1 MTLDVLPGS
10 FAVCRLSSDAPLPP
24 WASAAVFSSVT
35 RTPHELSILCDGDA
49 VPADVKAQREFRG
62 LMVRG
67 PLDFS
72 LTGILAALAGALAA
86 AAISIF
92 PVSTYDTTTYSCELR
107 TSIARSPRF
116 APPGTPSSAPE
127 REHRCRRFC
136 FERTPDRGEEGVGD
150 HAVAAR
156 VWMQPIVAEQ

>member
-10 FAVCRLSSDAPLPP
+10 YAVCRLSSDAPLPS
-24 WASAAVFSSVT
+24 WASAAAFSSVT

-49 VPADVKAQREFRG
+49 VPADVQAQREFRG

-92 PVSTYDTTTYSCELR
+92 PVSTYDTDYLFVR
-107 TSIARSPRF
+107 AADLNRSIAALR
-116 APPGTPSSAPE
+116 
-127 REHRCRRFC
+127 
-136 FERTPDRGEEGVGD
+136 
-150 HAVAAR
+150 AAGHT
-156 VWMQPIVAEQ
+156 VIGA

>member
-24 WASAAVFSSVT
+24 WASTAAFSSVT

-49 VPADVKAQREFRG
+49 VPADVQAQREFRG

-92 PVSTYDTTTYSCELR
+92 PVSTYDTDYLFVR
-107 TSIARSPRF
+107 AADLNRSIAALR
-116 APPGTPSSAPE
+116 
-127 REHRCRRFC
+127 
-136 FERTPDRGEEGVGD
+136 
-150 HAVAAR
+150 AAGHT
-156 VWMQPIVAEQ
+156 VIGA

>member
-10 FAVCRLSSDAPLPP
+10 FAVCRLSADAPLPP
-24 WASAAVFSSVT
+24 WASDAAFSSVT

-49 VPADVKAQREFRG
+49 VPADVEAQREFRA

-86 AAISIF
+86 AAVSIF
-92 PVSTYDTTTYSCELR
+92 PVSTYDTDYLFVRSVDLNR
-107 TSIARSPRF
+107 SIAALRN
-116 APPGTPSSAPE
+116 AGHTVIDA
-127 REHRCRRFC
+127 
-136 FERTPDRGEEGVGD
+136 
-150 HAVAAR
+150 
-156 VWMQPIVAEQ
+156 